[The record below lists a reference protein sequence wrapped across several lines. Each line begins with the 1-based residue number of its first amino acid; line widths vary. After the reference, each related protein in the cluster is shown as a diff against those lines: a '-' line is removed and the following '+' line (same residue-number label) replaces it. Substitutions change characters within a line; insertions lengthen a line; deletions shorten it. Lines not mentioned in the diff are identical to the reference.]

1 MTPCTHPGIKRLF
14 CLQAKNGLIMKRLF
28 CLKAKNGVITC
39 REVNK
44 ARCGLILAAGR
55 VRSKKKKIDKKNGKT
70 IRPTENTPR
79 NPKQPGDRVQL
90 KTACDE
96 TRPTR

>member
-55 VRSKKKKIDKKNGKT
+55 VDSKKKKKT
-70 IRPTENTPR
+70 LKIRPTENTPR
-79 NPKQPGDRVQL
+79 NSQQPSDRFKL
-90 KTACDE
+90 ETACKE
-96 TRPTR
+96 TRPMC